1 MKNSEECEFKG
12 LTFDEHQVAMRKGP
26 QSLTG
31 LRPTCLS
38 KVSFEYLNGGL
49 NFGKY
54 RLRHRCVLSSFRR
67 RGIIPFIPL
76 RTVSKTD
83 PEESVS

>member
-49 NFGKY
+49 NF
-54 RLRHRCVLSSFRR
+54 
-67 RGIIPFIPL
+67 
-76 RTVSKTD
+76 
-83 PEESVS
+83 

>member
-1 MKNSEECEFKG
+1 MKNSEEREFKG

-38 KVSFEYLNGGL
+38 KVSFEYLNG
-49 NFGKY
+49 
-54 RLRHRCVLSSFRR
+54 RLEFRE
-67 RGIIPFIPL
+67 IPFECKRPVK
-76 RTVSKTD
+76 TVFKS
-83 PEESVS
+83 